1 MFNNYRTKDWVRNKC
16 LKKNYIQYLETETV
30 IIYIYKSMSYLNV
43 ILDIEYEITIEL
55 QERLKVLSGEI
66 AQRDKEFENM
76 KERLRNIEDGVSRS
90 ITWQVRVSK
99 KQ

>member
-1 MFNNYRTKDWVRNKC
+1 
-16 LKKNYIQYLETETV
+16 
-30 IIYIYKSMSYLNV
+30 MSYLNV

-55 QERLKVLSGEI
+55 QERLKVLSGER

-90 ITWQVRVSK
+90 IT
-99 KQ
+99 

>member
-16 LKKNYIQYLETETV
+16 LKNYIQYLEIETV
-30 IIYIYKSMSYLNV
+30 IIYIYKWMSYLNI
-43 ILDIEYEITIEL
+43 ILDIEYDITIEL

-99 KQ
+99 K